1 MQVVATAALAM
12 GTLLAHAITQAQ
24 APLLTQA
31 LNVMLGWG
39 GLDPV
44 FLVTPA
50 AVGGGILLGM
60 LLGGTLAFADSRGRV
75 PPVLALLA
83 LLPFLLSWLSLT
95 DRLPVAPATL
105 HALANYGWLGLPLLC
120 GVPGIWRD
128 NLPAIALGA
137 LLLLV
142 QPLTLEGND
151 VAALL
156 PILGFIICFMLYI
169 ELAYDHLRY
178 ARLARIMH
186 HSTEFEAV
194 LNWFGVM
201 LLLTLACTTALT
213 AAAFGFHEVL
223 GEVLPARFR
232 NSIEFNTIYGRA
244 LSVMVFFTLWAIAQ
258 TTFSR
263 QFLARQVE

>member
-83 LLPFLLSWLSLT
+83 LLPFL
-95 DRLPVAPATL
+95 
-105 HALANYGWLGLPLLC
+105 
-120 GVPGIWRD
+120 
-128 NLPAIALGA
+128 
-137 LLLLV
+137 
-142 QPLTLEGND
+142 
-151 VAALL
+151 
-156 PILGFIICFMLYI
+156 
-169 ELAYDHLRY
+169 
-178 ARLARIMH
+178 
-186 HSTEFEAV
+186 
-194 LNWFGVM
+194 
-201 LLLTLACTTALT
+201 
-213 AAAFGFHEVL
+213 
-223 GEVLPARFR
+223 
-232 NSIEFNTIYGRA
+232 
-244 LSVMVFFTLWAIAQ
+244 
-258 TTFSR
+258 
-263 QFLARQVE
+263 

>member
-1 MQVVATAALAM
+1 MQALATAALAA
-12 GTLLAHAITQAQ
+12 GAWLGHAVTEAQ
-24 APLLTQA
+24 EPLLTQA

-50 AVGGGILLGM
+50 AVGGGILLGA
-60 LLGGTLAFADSRGRV
+60 LLGGTLVYADIHGRG
-75 PPVLALLA
+75 PPALALLA
-83 LLPFLLSWLSLT
+83 LLPFLLSWLSLI
-95 DRLPVAPATL
+95 DRLPGAPATL

-120 GVPGIWRD
+120 GVPGIWRG

-156 PILGFIICFMLYI
+156 PILGFIFCFLLYI
-169 ELAYDHLRY
+169 ELAYDQLRY
-178 ARLARIMH
+178 ERLARIMH

-244 LSVMVFFTLWAIAQ
+244 LSAMTFFALWAIAQ
-258 TTFSR
+258 TIFSR